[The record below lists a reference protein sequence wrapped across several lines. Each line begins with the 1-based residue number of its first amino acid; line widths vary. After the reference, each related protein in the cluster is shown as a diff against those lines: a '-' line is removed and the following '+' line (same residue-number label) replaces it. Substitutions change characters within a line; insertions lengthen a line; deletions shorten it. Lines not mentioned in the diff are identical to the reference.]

1 MDFSNFSLADL
12 KIMLAE
18 LPAEI
23 QRREDKER
31 ADTLA
36 DLEKLAKER
45 GYNLADLVG
54 SQKAEPKK
62 AKKPVPAKYRNPD
75 NQDQTWTGR
84 GIAPKWL
91 KGHPKEEWDQ
101 FKIQ

>member
-1 MDFSNFSLADL
+1 MDFSNYTLADL
-12 KIMLAE
+12 KVMLAE

-23 QRREDKER
+23 QRREAEER
-31 ADTLA
+31 AKTLA

-45 GYNLADLVG
+45 GYNLADLVA

-75 NQDQTWTGR
+75 NQDQTWSGR

-91 KGHPKEEWDQ
+91 KDVAKDKWCDYEI
-101 FKIQ
+101 K